1 MARKN
6 IHCKRAKARI
16 RTEQKPAGAGVLRQ
30 SLGAEAEADVT
41 LLLGAQLNIA
51 DLRTGYEG
59 CGAFLIGDLKRGA
72 VMNSV
77 GHL

>member
-16 RTEQKPAGAGVLRQ
+16 RTEQKPAVAGVLRQ
-30 SLGAEAEADVT
+30 NLGAEAEADVA

-51 DLRTGYEG
+51 DLRTGYTW
-59 CGAFLIGDLKRGA
+59 RG
-72 VMNSV
+72 VLS
-77 GHL
+77 